1 MNNQFAKQ
9 LKVAK
14 QSGFDEGLWN
24 GEMIMIDI
32 CSVALYNC
40 FGFGTSNPSKWDK
53 LGAEIQRLN
62 DELMHPKQPDEVS
75 AGFERMVN
83 ALVKIFGEDQ
93 REEIEKKYRNL
104 LFNFG
109 GVK

>member
-1 MNNQFAKQ
+1 MNNLAKQ
-9 LKVAK
+9 VKAAK

-40 FGFGTSNPSKWDK
+40 FGFGKQLPEKWDK

-83 ALVKIFGEDQ
+83 ALVRIFGEDQ
-93 REEIEKKYRNL
+93 REEIEKKLERMKENA
-104 LFNFG
+104 
-109 GVK
+109 